1 MWKKILGVVVL
12 VIVAVLAYAATRPD
26 TFHVERSI
34 VIAAPP
40 ARIYALVDD
49 FHQWG
54 QWSPWEKLD
63 PALQRTFSGPPSGV
77 GAVYE
82 WQGNRD
88 VGRGRMDI
96 VDATPSSQVGI
107 ALHFIEP
114 FDSKTRAVFALTPEG
129 DGTRVVWTMDGP
141 ALFVSKVMG
150 LFVSMDRMIG
160 SDFER
165 GLANLKAV
173 AERPS

>member
-1 MWKKILGVVVL
+1 MWKKILGIVVL

-34 VIAAPP
+34 VVAAPP
-40 ARIYALVDD
+40 ARVYALVDD

-54 QWSPWEKLD
+54 RWSPWEKLD
-63 PALQRTFSGPPSGV
+63 PALRRTFSGAPSGV

-88 VGRGRMDI
+88 VGQGRMDI
-96 VDATPSSQVGI
+96 VDATPPSRIGI

-114 FDSKTRAVFALTPEG
+114 FDSTSRTVFSFTPEAG
-129 DGTRVVWTMDGP
+129 GTRVAWTMDGP
-141 ALFVSKVMG
+141 ALFVTKLMG
-150 LFVSMDRMIG
+150 LFVSMDKMIG

-165 GLANLKAV
+165 GLANLKAA
-173 AERPS
+173 AERPN